1 MSKRGLVIG
10 NELQFTLTF
19 RIQSDHLPEDRLS
32 LQMLSNFPQSN
43 WSCGS
48 SGICL
53 SAVAFRV
60 AYGPNQTLCQWI
72 LRPFAG
78 D

>member
-43 WSCGS
+43 
-48 SGICL
+48 
-53 SAVAFRV
+53 
-60 AYGPNQTLCQWI
+60 
-72 LRPFAG
+72 
-78 D
+78 